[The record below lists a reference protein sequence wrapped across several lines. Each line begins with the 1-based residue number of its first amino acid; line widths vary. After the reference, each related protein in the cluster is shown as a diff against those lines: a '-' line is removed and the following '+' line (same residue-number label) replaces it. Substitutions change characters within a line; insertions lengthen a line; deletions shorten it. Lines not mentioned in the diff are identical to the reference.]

1 MDSNTAAL
9 GFIVS
14 RHHLSADVGIRASE
28 GSGLRVVCVVVRHFT
43 VGVVHHYPH
52 ASFSSHG
59 EATGKDN
66 RGVLM
71 VGSVPARAYH
81 ADGLC
86 TTIPF
91 PHLGELT
98 TSSATRVLYSC
109 LCLPAASNHNSWLQA
124 MVPSWHSLCS
134 PSSRWPRFWAST
146 TSASDM
152 F

>member
-1 MDSNTAAL
+1 M
-9 GFIVS
+9 
-14 RHHLSADVGIRASE
+14 
-28 GSGLRVVCVVVRHFT
+28 VRHFT

-91 PHLGELT
+91 DQFSDQGIVLLPVFARCIQSQLVAPAINGI
-98 TSSATRVLYSC
+98 SSVF
-109 LCLPAASNHNSWLQA
+109 PAVALQA
-124 MVPSWHSLCS
+124 PSYGS
-134 PSSRWPRFWAST
+134 
-146 TSASDM
+146 
-152 F
+152 

>member
-28 GSGLRVVCVVVRHFT
+28 GSGLRVVCVV
-43 VGVVHHYPH
+43 PH

-91 PHLGELT
+91 DQFSDQGIVLLPVFARCIQSQLVAPAINGI
-98 TSSATRVLYSC
+98 SSVF
-109 LCLPAASNHNSWLQA
+109 PAVALQA
-124 MVPSWHSLCS
+124 PSYGS
-134 PSSRWPRFWAST
+134 
-146 TSASDM
+146 
-152 F
+152 